1 MRDWRAVL
9 SAEEQQLVGV
19 ARLLLAAPRFAILG
33 PLAPSLGVG
42 QATRVLAALAER
54 GVGYVVL
61 GDRALGRALVD
72 AVVDIGAD
80 GTWTQTPMKEET
92 RCR

>member
-19 ARLLLAAPRFAILG
+19 ARLLR
-33 PLAPSLGVG
+33 LGVG

-80 GTWTQTPMKEET
+80 GTWTQIRMKEET

>member
-9 SAEEQQLVGV
+9 SAEEQHLVGV

-33 PLAPSLGVG
+33 PLAPTLGFG
-42 QATRVLAALAER
+42 QATRVLVALPER

-80 GTWTQTPMKEET
+80 GTWTETPMKEET
-92 RCR
+92 R

>member
-1 MRDWRAVL
+1 MCAT
-9 SAEEQQLVGV
+9 G
-19 ARLLLAAPRFAILG
+19 APRFAILG

-42 QATRVLAALAER
+42 QATRVLAALGER
-54 GVGYVVL
+54 GVGDVVL
-61 GDRALGRALVD
+61 RDRALVD

-92 RCR
+92 R